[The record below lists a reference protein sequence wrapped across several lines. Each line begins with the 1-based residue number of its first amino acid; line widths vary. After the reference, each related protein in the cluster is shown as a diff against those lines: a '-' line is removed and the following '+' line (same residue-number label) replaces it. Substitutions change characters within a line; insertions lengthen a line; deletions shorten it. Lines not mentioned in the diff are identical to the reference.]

1 VPNIINGKEKEGC
14 KVCKE
19 SQGWRKIKA
28 MSPVIVRNAAL
39 VIVSGLLIR
48 YRFALLG
55 PKQAKI

>member
-19 SQGWRKIKA
+19 SQGWRKIKT
-28 MSPVIVRNAAL
+28 MAL
-39 VIVSGLLIR
+39 VVVYSEKRRTIRLLMR
-48 YRFALLG
+48 LPFVLLG

>member
-19 SQGWRKIKA
+19 SQGLRKIKT
-28 MSPVIVRNAAL
+28 MAL
-39 VIVSGLLIR
+39 VVVYSEKRRTIRLLM
-48 YRFALLG
+48 RFPFVLLG